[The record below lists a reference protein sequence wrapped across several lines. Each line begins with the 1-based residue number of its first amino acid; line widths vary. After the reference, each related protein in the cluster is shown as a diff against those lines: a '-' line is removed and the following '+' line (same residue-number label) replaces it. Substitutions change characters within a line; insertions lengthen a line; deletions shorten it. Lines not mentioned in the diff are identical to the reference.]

1 MVVEQALK
9 VRRWRPQRKRK
20 HINEIKIHEK
30 VIKVS
35 KCIFHLVLF
44 FKIYFHFHN
53 RRRQFMILDLLRKTF
68 LQLPI
73 KMTMSFRLEYTITL
87 NAVFFLHKRGCTQLN
102 KYILLVSPPYRRR
115 TNTQNL
121 THPQLLV
128 LRYLK
133 GTMQLLHLLHPV
145 SNLKGR
151 VLILADMAASGVGD
165 NLSETTRSLY
175 ICSSLFEKVRSIT
188 S

>member
-1 MVVEQALK
+1 
-9 VRRWRPQRKRK
+9 
-20 HINEIKIHEK
+20 
-30 VIKVS
+30 
-35 KCIFHLVLF
+35 
-44 FKIYFHFHN
+44 
-53 RRRQFMILDLLRKTF
+53 MILDLLRKTF

-73 KMTMSFRLEYTITL
+73 KKTMSFRLEYTITL
-87 NAVFFLHKRGCTQLN
+87 NAAFFLHKRGCTQLN

-121 THPQLLV
+121 TLPQLLV

-145 SNLKGR
+145 SHLKGQ

-165 NLSETTRSLY
+165 NLSETTCSLY
-175 ICSSLFEKVRSIT
+175 ICSSLFEKVRTVVCLKVLQVNLEVIVTLSEIFLLSQFNGLGQTRLRVESIPVCT
-188 S
+188 IQIQMKSVTC